1 MALKYRIYINQKV
14 VLLTQ
19 STPKQAEKYEQ
30 LDQQSFDLKTLY
42 NKVSGDNP
50 KAYYYVLCDD
60 VKAFFK
66 KVKKS
71 VTLVEAAGGLVKSK
85 KDGYLFIFRNG
96 KWDLPKGKL
105 EKGEKPKEG
114 AVREVEEECGISIDE
129 CGKKIVNTYHVYT
142 LKGAVVLKKTYWF
155 KMKYDGKA
163 KLKPQIE
170 EGITEVRWM
179 GKKDINLVAG
189 NTFPSIMDVLLER
202 DLLADIPAPLS
213 E

>member
-1 MALKYRIYINQKV
+1 MAIFL
-14 VLLTQ
+14 
-19 STPKQAEKYEQ
+19 
-30 LDQQSFDLKTLY
+30 F
-42 NKVSGDNP
+42 SGM
-50 KAYYYVLCDD
+50 
-60 VKAFFK
+60 
-66 KVKKS
+66 
-71 VTLVEAAGGLVKSK
+71 E
-85 KDGYLFIFRNG
+85 NG
-96 KWDLPKGKL
+96 ICLR
-105 EKGEKPKEG
+105 EEG
-114 AVREVEEECGISIDE
+114 AVREVEEECGISIDK